1 MVESGTASMYHDPGE
16 EIGRPSAS
24 KTGTTDGLVDAWYV
38 GYTPSP
44 CTSVWGAGYPEDRR
58 SMVGVHG
65 LQESNGERLPMDIWS
80 SYMARTTEGDLSLK
94 FPETYTS
101 ELEISYGGG

>member
-1 MVESGTASMYHDPGE
+1 
-16 EIGRPSAS
+16 
-24 KTGTTDGLVDAWYV
+24 
-38 GYTPSP
+38 
-44 CTSVWGAGYPEDRR
+44 
-58 SMVGVHG
+58 MVGVHG